1 MEKAAKII
9 NMASACAKYL
19 ISTCLITTETK
30 KNIKRGNKI
39 IATFLLP
46 LINRIDKKPK
56 MT

>member
-1 MEKAAKII
+1 
-9 NMASACAKYL
+9 MASTCAKYL

-46 LINRIDKKPK
+46 LIKRIDKKPK

>member
-1 MEKAAKII
+1 
-9 NMASACAKYL
+9 MASTCAKYL